1 MDPIRKV
8 TASAGAEWVVN
19 AFGLLKRHPATLLTL
34 GLVYGIAVMVAT
46 SLQQIAP
53 AAGVGLLLVLTL
65 LQPFVVAGLV
75 LACRDLEE
83 GHAPTTAHLLEGF
96 RRGKAGALLATFV
109 PQVAAVIVA
118 GVLLSVMVGMHDLER
133 ISAVMEGMR
142 NNPNPPPDVF
152 NGLPMGRVALWLLL
166 CIGLMVA
173 AGLCIFTAIPD
184 IMLGDVPAMQAIR
197 RSLRAAVKNLPALL
211 VCLLLLIVA
220 IIALMVGITII
231 AAIGKLLGGMVVAT
245 AISSLLQVAV
255 ILPLNAGIVYY
266 AWKSMLGRD
275 GAVQP
280 GVMPPL
286 PSTHF
291 EA

>member
-19 AFGLLKRHPATLLTL
+19 AFGLLKRHPVTLLTL

-46 SLQQIAP
+46 WLNLVAP
-53 AAGVGLLLVLTL
+53 AAGAALLLVLTL

-75 LACRDLEE
+75 LACRDLEA

-96 RRGKAGALLATFV
+96 RRGKAGALLATFL
-109 PQVAAVIVA
+109 PQIAV
-118 GVLLSVMVGMHDLER
+118 VLLAGLLLAVMVGMHDLER
-133 ISAVMEGMR
+133 ISQVMESMR
-142 NNPNPPPDVF
+142 NNPSPPPDAF
-152 NGLPMGRVALWLLL
+152 AGLPMGRVALWLLL
-166 CIGLMVA
+166 CAVLAIA

-184 IMLGDVPAMQAIR
+184 IMLGDVPAMQAMR
-197 RSLRAAVKNLPALL
+197 RSLRASLKNLPALL

-220 IIALMVGITII
+220 VIALIVGIGII
-231 AAIGKLLGGMVVAT
+231 SVIGKLVGGATLQVALT
-245 AISSLLQVAV
+245 SLLQVAV

-275 GAVQP
+275 AAAQP
-280 GVMPPL
+280 GAMPPL